1 MVPLFNDKYHAG
13 SPDILTGIKIS
24 CIYHITSIVWEILL
38 LLTKF
43 VLAIL
48 IDMSGVH
55 KNKYT

>member
-13 SPDILTGIKIS
+13 SQDILTGIKIS

-48 IDMSGVH
+48 I
-55 KNKYT
+55 

>member
-48 IDMSGVH
+48 I
-55 KNKYT
+55 